1 MAYTAPWAEEESTL
15 TALTAFAEEIVMDVG
30 LGPTIRYHK
39 DRPRPLPEVYD
50 EFLDEFILGDKLGYS
65 HIWLP
70 EHHFTYDAH
79 NPSALPILAA
89 LARQTDRIRLG
100 TYILLLAFH
109 HPILVA
115 EDAAVVDIL
124 SHGRLDLAVGAGPME
139 QECEVFGVPRQETFG
154 RTYEALEVI
163 QKCWT
168 EERFSHQG
176 KYFQFDNVEVTTKP
190 VQQPHPPVY
199 MAAFGPQ
206 SAARAARRGYHL
218 AMGLGPS
225 HDVYVSAL
233 REAGRNPADHRFVSG
248 PIGIHLADTT
258 KQAWDEA
265 EEALHTWVSFYGDRG
280 SPVGRGL
287 PPVGELREKNFAFGG
302 MPFMVGSADEVGEKM
317 RAMFR
322 HAPLDELVLY
332 FHPPGMATEVA
343 RRAMT
348 MFAEQIMPEA
358 REWGIAN

>member
-1 MAYTAPWAEEESTL
+1 
-15 TALTAFAEEIVMDVG
+15 MDVG
-30 LGPTIRYHK
+30 LGPTIRYHR

-50 EFLDEFILGDKLGYS
+50 EFLDEFILGDELGYS
-65 HIWLP
+65 HLWLP
-70 EHHFTYDAH
+70 EHHFAYDAH

-89 LARQTDRIRLG
+89 LARQTRRIRLG

-109 HPILVA
+109 NPILVA

-139 QECEVFGVPRQETFG
+139 QECEVFGVPRKETFG

-176 KYFQFDNVEVTTKP
+176 KYFQFENVAVTTKP
-190 VQQPHPPVY
+190 VQQPHPPIY
-199 MAAFGPQ
+199 MAALGPQ
-206 SAARAARRGYHL
+206 SATRAAQRGYHL
-218 AMGLGPS
+218 AMGMGPS
-225 HDVYVSAL
+225 HDVYTSAL
-233 REAGRNPADHRFVSG
+233 REAGRDPADYRFVSG

-265 EEALHTWVSFYGDRG
+265 EEALHTWVSFYVDRG
-280 SPVGRGL
+280 SPVGNGL

-302 MPFMVGSADEVGEKM
+302 MPFMVGSPDEVGENM
-317 RAMFR
+317 RKMFR

-332 FHPPGMATEVA
+332 FHPPGMPTEVA

-358 REWGIAN
+358 RDWGSAN

>member
-1 MAYTAPWAEEESTL
+1 MPCSGLRAKSTL
-15 TALTAFAEEIVMDVG
+15 TALTAFAEEIAMEVG

-39 DRPRPLPEVYD
+39 DRPRPLTEVYD
-50 EFLDEFILGDKLGYS
+50 EFLDEFILGDELGYS

-89 LARQTDRIRLG
+89 LARQTSRIRLG

-109 HPILVA
+109 NPILAA

-124 SHGRLDLAVGAGPME
+124 SHGRLDLAVGAGPMA
-139 QECEVFGVPRQETFG
+139 QECEVFGVPVKETFG
-154 RTYEALEVI
+154 RDLRGAGGHPEVLDRGSV
-163 QKCWT
+163 QPPG
-168 EERFSHQG
+168 Q
-176 KYFQFDNVEVTTKP
+176 VLP
-190 VQQPHPPVY
+190 V
-199 MAAFGPQ
+199 
-206 SAARAARRGYHL
+206 RRRRGENQAGPAAAPVDLHGRLRPAKRHTGRQAGYNL
-218 AMGLGPS
+218 AMGMGPS
-225 HDVYVSAL
+225 HGVYVSAV
-233 REAGRNPADHRFVSG
+233 REAGRDPADHGFVSG

-258 KQAWDEA
+258 TEARDEA
-265 EEALHTWVSFYGDRG
+265 EEALHTWVSFYVDRG

-302 MPFMVGSADEVGEKM
+302 MPFMVGSADEVGERM

-322 HAPLDELVLY
+322 RAPLDELVLY
-332 FHPPGMATEVA
+332 FHPPGMATEAA

-348 MFAEQIMPEA
+348 MFAEQIMPDA
-358 REWGIAN
+358 RDWGVPTG

>member
-1 MAYTAPWAEEESTL
+1 MAYTAPWAEEGSTL

-206 SAARAARRGYHL
+206 SATRAARRG
-218 AMGLGPS
+218 
-225 HDVYVSAL
+225 
-233 REAGRNPADHRFVSG
+233 N
-248 PIGIHLADTT
+248 HLADTT

-265 EEALHTWVSFYGDRG
+265 EEALHTWVSFYVDRG

-302 MPFMVGSADEVGEKM
+302 MPFMVGSVDEVGENM
-317 RAMFR
+317 RAIFR
-322 HAPLDELVLY
+322 NAPLDELVLY
-332 FHPPGMATEVA
+332 FHPPGMPTEAA

-348 MFAEQIMPEA
+348 LFAEQIMPDA
-358 REWGIAN
+358 RDWGA